1 VAEEAQSGGE
11 KTEAA
16 TPKKLKDSAE
26 KGDVLKSQDL
36 GGAMVIFV
44 GTAAL
49 FTFGGT
55 LFQALADMLSSAL
68 VFDSRDLE
76 MYDIGG
82 RSSSLVSSLL
92 PEFMSLFAVLLAAAI
107 ATPAML
113 GSLGFRWSAMKPKP
127 SKMDPIKGMGKIFGT
142 NGLMELGKSIMK
154 VLLIGTVGGVIM
166 FTHLGDL
173 AQLGAQ
179 DLTIAVGSYA
189 SLFMKLLVGITIS
202 LMLIA
207 MIDVPIQIF
216 QRGKRLKMTKQEV
229 KDEYKQ
235 TEGSPDT
242 RAIQRQRRSEM
253 LNDSTRKAVADA
265 TVILVNPTH
274 FAVALR
280 YDRDQDYAPV
290 VLGKGCDSI
299 ALAMRDMA
307 GEVGTPVMEYP
318 ELTRSIYFTSD
329 VGEVVDDRL
338 YAPIAAIL
346 SFLIQLDAKLVSP
359 LNRPRLNLPD
369 DMQFAA
375 DGSRL
380 A

>member
-1 VAEEAQSGGE
+1 MAQEAPGGGE
-11 KTEAA
+11 KTEAP

-36 GGAMVIFV
+36 GGATVIFV
-44 GTAAL
+44 GTAAM
-49 FTFGGT
+49 FTFGGA
-55 LFQALADMLSSAL
+55 LFQALADMLTSAL
-68 VFDSRDLE
+68 VFDSRDVE
-76 MYDIGG
+76 IFDISG
-82 RSSSLVSSLL
+82 RSSALVSGLL

-107 ATPAML
+107 VVPAML
-113 GSLGFRWSAMKPKP
+113 GSFGFRWSAMKPKP

-142 NGLMELGKSIMK
+142 NGLMELGKSIVK
-154 VLLIGTVGGVIM
+154 VLLIGIVGGVII
-166 FTHLGDL
+166 FVHLGDVM
-173 AQLGAQ
+173 QLGAQ
-179 DLTIAVGSYA
+179 DLNIAVASYA
-189 SLFMKLLVGITIS
+189 SLFMQLLVGITIS

-207 MIDVPIQIF
+207 MVDVPIQLF
-216 QRGKRLKMTKQEV
+216 QRGKRLKMSKQEI

-253 LNDSTRKAVADA
+253 LSDSTRKAVADA

-280 YDRDQDYAPV
+280 YDRDQDYAPI
-290 VLGKGCDSI
+290 VLGKGCDAI
-299 ALAMRDMA
+299 ALGMREMA
-307 GEVGTPVMEYP
+307 AEVGTPVMEYP
-318 ELTRSIYFTSD
+318 ALTRSIYFTSQ
-329 VGEVVDDRL
+329 VGEVIDDRL
-338 YAPIAAIL
+338 YAAIAAVL
-346 SFLIQLDAKLVSP
+346 SFLIQLDAKMVSP
-359 LNRPRLNLPD
+359 LHQPRIDVPE